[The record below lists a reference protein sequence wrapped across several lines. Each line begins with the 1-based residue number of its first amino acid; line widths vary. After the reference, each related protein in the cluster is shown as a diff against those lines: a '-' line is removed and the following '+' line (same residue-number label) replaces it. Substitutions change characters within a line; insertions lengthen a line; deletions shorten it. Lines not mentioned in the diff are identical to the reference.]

1 MKKFNHFILTRFNLA
16 IRGRIALEPEW
27 LNHRFELFE
36 RFCYPSVV
44 GQSNQNFKWL
54 VFFDSRTP
62 EVFKNKVRE
71 YSQYQNFVPVYT
83 DGYKEILS
91 LYKKAILNH
100 LEDGSEYL
108 ITTRLDNDDAIF
120 KDFVKTIQ
128 DNFNE
133 QEFEFISFSNGYV
146 WHNQKIYSY
155 KYLANPFTNL
165 IEKINGL
172 TVNGIKTA
180 QCINHTKLALI
191 AKQLNSR
198 AAWLQVIHE
207 NNEANRVRG
216 IRKLV
221 KSPQELSN
229 DFSIAP
235 ELFVVQENLLSYWKS
250 KLLSLIK
257 VPIELVILRLNKRT
271 KQYIKKMLFQR

>member
-16 IRGRIALEPEW
+16 IRGRIGLEPEW

-146 WHNQKIYSY
+146 WYNHKIYSY

-180 QCINHTKLALI
+180 QCITHTKLASI
-191 AKQLNSR
+191 AKQLNTR

-207 NNEANRVRG
+207 NNQANRVRG
-216 IRKLV
+216 IRKFV
-221 KSPQELSN
+221 KSSQELSN